1 MLMSWIQDARIL
13 HTAEMV
19 QPLGPNGAL
28 LFPEALLE
36 ISRSVSEAGIP
47 TGSLSIIGMHM
58 SATPWSTVC
67 TTLAMPACGT

>member
-1 MLMSWIQDARIL
+1 
-13 HTAEMV
+13 MV

-67 TTLAMPACGT
+67 TTLAMADCGT